1 MYQVSELDLLAIGIL
16 FFSAILGGL
25 IRRLSGFG
33 GALIMSPLLMWFFPV
48 PFFIPIVMSAELLG
62 GLWLSTQ
69 WKVNKEDIPSLY
81 RMWILAAVLLPLGIF
96 LGEAVPITVL
106 KVTTGIVVIAFSI
119 FLLIR
124 VNLAIKLSAF
134 RDFLAGGLSGLL
146 LGSCGIGGPPVA
158 LYLNASGL
166 QFERSRALLSQFVS
180 GVCLLA
186 IVAASLLG
194 GGIAWLPWL
203 LFALPAYFFGMYL
216 AKALLQRRELSA
228 SFIKKFCLYLLIVNA
243 AFNLAVLAVL

>member
-1 MYQVSELDLLAIGIL
+1 MTEFSWIAASILL
-16 FFSAILGGL
+16 FSATLGGL
-25 IRRLSGFG
+25 VRRLSGFG

-62 GLWLSTQ
+62 GMWLFTQ
-69 WKVNKEDIPSLY
+69 WKVNKEDTPSLY
-81 RMWILAAVLLPLGIF
+81 RMLALAALLLPVGIF
-96 LGEAVPITVL
+96 LGETIPLTVL
-106 KVTTGIVVIAFSI
+106 KITTGIVVIGFSA

-134 RDFLAGGLSGLL
+134 RDSLAGALSGIL

-186 IVAASLLG
+186 IVAASFMG

-203 LFALPAYFFGMYL
+203 LFALPAYVFGMFL
-216 AKALLQRRELSA
+216 AKILLQRRELSA
-228 SFIKKFCLYLLIVNA
+228 SFIKQFCLYLLIVNA
-243 AFNLAVLAVL
+243 AFNLLVLALL

>member
-1 MYQVSELDLLAIGIL
+1 
-16 FFSAILGGL
+16 
-25 IRRLSGFG
+25 
-33 GALIMSPLLMWFFPV
+33 MSPLLMWFFPV

-62 GLWLSTQ
+62 GMWLFTQ

-81 RMWILAAVLLPLGIF
+81 RMLALAAILLPVGIF
-96 LGEAVPITVL
+96 LGETIPLTVL
-106 KVTTGIVVIAFSI
+106 KITTGIVVIGFSA

-124 VNLAIKLSAF
+124 VNLAIQLSAF
-134 RDFLAGGLSGLL
+134 RDSLAGALSGIL

-203 LFALPAYFFGMYL
+203 LFALPAYVFGMFL
-216 AKALLQRRELSA
+216 AKILLQRRELSA
-228 SFIKKFCLYLLIVNA
+228 SFIKQF
-243 AFNLAVLAVL
+243 

>member
-1 MYQVSELDLLAIGIL
+1 VTEFSWIAASILL
-16 FFSAILGGL
+16 FSAALGGL
-25 IRRLSGFG
+25 VRRLSGFG

-62 GLWLSTQ
+62 GMWLFTQ

-81 RMWILAAVLLPLGIF
+81 RMLALAALLLPVGIF
-96 LGEAVPITVL
+96 LGETIPLTVL
-106 KVTTGIVVIAFSI
+106 KITTGIVVIGFSA

-134 RDFLAGGLSGLL
+134 RDSLAGALSGIL

-186 IVAASLLG
+186 IVAASLMG

-203 LFALPAYFFGMYL
+203 LFALPAYVFGMFL
-216 AKALLQRRELSA
+216 AKILLQRRELSA
-228 SFIKKFCLYLLIVNA
+228 SFIKQFCLYLLIVNA
-243 AFNLAVLAVL
+243 AFNLLVLALL

>member
-1 MYQVSELDLLAIGIL
+1 VIEFSWITASILL
-16 FFSAILGGL
+16 FSATLGGL
-25 IRRLSGFG
+25 VRRLSGFG

-62 GLWLSTQ
+62 GMWLFTQ

-81 RMWILAAVLLPLGIF
+81 RMLAFAAILLPVGIF
-96 LGEAVPITVL
+96 LGETIPLTVL
-106 KVTTGIVVIAFSI
+106 KITTGIVVIGFSA

-124 VNLAIKLSAF
+124 VNLAIQLSAF
-134 RDFLAGGLSGLL
+134 RDSLAGALSGIL

-186 IVAASLLG
+186 IVAASLMG

-203 LFALPAYFFGMYL
+203 LFALPAYVFGMFL
-216 AKALLQRRELSA
+216 AKILLQRRELSA
-228 SFIKKFCLYLLIVNA
+228 SFIKQFCLYLLIVNA
-243 AFNLAVLAVL
+243 AFNLLVLALL

>member
-1 MYQVSELDLLAIGIL
+1 VSGLDSLAIGIL

>member
-1 MYQVSELDLLAIGIL
+1 VSGLDLLAIGIL

-106 KVTTGIVVIAFSI
+106 KVTTAIVVIAFSI

-134 RDFLAGGLSGLL
+134 RDFLTGGLSGLL

>member
-1 MYQVSELDLLAIGIL
+1 
-16 FFSAILGGL
+16 
-25 IRRLSGFG
+25 
-33 GALIMSPLLMWFFPV
+33 
-48 PFFIPIVMSAELLG
+48 MSAELLG
-62 GLWLSTQ
+62 GMWLFTQ

-81 RMWILAAVLLPLGIF
+81 RMLALAAILLPVGIF
-96 LGEAVPITVL
+96 LGETIPLTVL
-106 KVTTGIVVIAFSI
+106 KITTGIVVIGFSA

-134 RDFLAGGLSGLL
+134 RDSLAGALSGIL

-186 IVAASLLG
+186 IVAASLMG

-203 LFALPAYFFGMYL
+203 LFALPAYLFGMFL
-216 AKALLQRRELSA
+216 AKILLQRRELSA
-228 SFIKKFCLYLLIVNA
+228 SFIKQFCLYLLIVNA
-243 AFNLAVLAVL
+243 AFNLLVLALL

>member
-1 MYQVSELDLLAIGIL
+1 MIEFSWITACILL
-16 FFSAILGGL
+16 FSAALGGL

-81 RMWILAAVLLPLGIF
+81 RMWILAAVMLPLGIF

-243 AFNLAVLAVL
+243 AFNLVVLALL

>member
-1 MYQVSELDLLAIGIL
+1 
-16 FFSAILGGL
+16 
-25 IRRLSGFG
+25 
-33 GALIMSPLLMWFFPV
+33 MSPLLMWFFPV

-62 GLWLSTQ
+62 GLWLFTQ

-81 RMWILAAVLLPLGIF
+81 RMLALAALLLPVGIF
-96 LGEAVPITVL
+96 LGETIPLTVL
-106 KVTTGIVVIAFSI
+106 KITTGIVVIGFSA

-134 RDFLAGGLSGLL
+134 RDSLAGALSGIL

-186 IVAASLLG
+186 IVAASLMG

-203 LFALPAYFFGMYL
+203 LFALPAYVFGMFL
-216 AKALLQRRELSA
+216 AKILLQRRELSA
-228 SFIKKFCLYLLIVNA
+228 SFIKQFCLYLLIVNA
-243 AFNLAVLAVL
+243 AFNLLVLALL

>member
-1 MYQVSELDLLAIGIL
+1 
-16 FFSAILGGL
+16 
-25 IRRLSGFG
+25 
-33 GALIMSPLLMWFFPV
+33 MSPLLMWFSPV

-81 RMWILAAVLLPLGIF
+81 RMWILAAILLPFGIF

-216 AKALLQRRELSA
+216 AKVLLQRRELSA
-228 SFIKKFCLYLLIVNA
+228 GTIKKFCLYLLIVNA
-243 AFNLAVLAVL
+243 AFNLGVLALL

>member
-1 MYQVSELDLLAIGIL
+1 MSGLDLLAIGIL

-69 WKVNKEDIPSLY
+69 WKVNKEDVPSLY

-228 SFIKKFCLYLLIVNA
+228 SFIKQFCLYLLIVNA
-243 AFNLAVLAVL
+243 AFNLVVLALL

>member
-1 MYQVSELDLLAIGIL
+1 
-16 FFSAILGGL
+16 
-25 IRRLSGFG
+25 
-33 GALIMSPLLMWFFPV
+33 MSPLLMWFFPV

-62 GLWLSTQ
+62 GMWLFTQ

-81 RMWILAAVLLPLGIF
+81 RMWVLAAILLPFGIF

-106 KVTTGIVVIAFSI
+106 KITTGVVVIAFSI
-119 FLLIR
+119 FLLVR

-134 RDFLAGGLSGLL
+134 RDFLAGRLSGLL

-203 LFALPAYFFGMYL
+203 LFALPAYFFGMFL
-216 AKALLQRRELSA
+216 AKVLLQRRELPA
-228 SFIKKFCLYLLIVNA
+228 STIKKF
-243 AFNLAVLAVL
+243 

>member
-1 MYQVSELDLLAIGIL
+1 
-16 FFSAILGGL
+16 
-25 IRRLSGFG
+25 
-33 GALIMSPLLMWFFPV
+33 MSPLLMWFFPV

-216 AKALLQRRELSA
+216 TKALLQRRELSA
-228 SFIKKFCLYLLIVNA
+228 SFIKQFCLYLLIVNA
-243 AFNLAVLAVL
+243 AFNLVVLALL

>member
-1 MYQVSELDLLAIGIL
+1 VTEFSWIAASILL
-16 FFSAILGGL
+16 FSATLGGL
-25 IRRLSGFG
+25 VRRLSGFG

-62 GLWLSTQ
+62 GMWLFTQ
-69 WKVNKEDIPSLY
+69 WKVNKEDTPSLY
-81 RMWILAAVLLPLGIF
+81 RMLALAALLLPVGIF
-96 LGEAVPITVL
+96 LGETIPLTVL
-106 KVTTGIVVIAFSI
+106 KITTGIVVIGFSA

-134 RDFLAGGLSGLL
+134 RDSLAGALSGIL

-186 IVAASLLG
+186 IVAASFMG

-203 LFALPAYFFGMYL
+203 LFALPAYVFGMFL
-216 AKALLQRRELSA
+216 AKILLQRRELSA
-228 SFIKKFCLYLLIVNA
+228 SFIKQFCLYLLIVNA
-243 AFNLAVLAVL
+243 AFNLLVLALL

>member
-1 MYQVSELDLLAIGIL
+1 MIEFSWIAASILL
-16 FFSAILGGL
+16 FSAALGGL
-25 IRRLSGFG
+25 VRRLSGFG

-62 GLWLSTQ
+62 GMWLFTQ

-81 RMWILAAVLLPLGIF
+81 RMLALAALLLPVGIF
-96 LGEAVPITVL
+96 LGETIPLTVL
-106 KVTTGIVVIAFSI
+106 KITTGIVVIGFSA

-124 VNLAIKLSAF
+124 VNLAIQLSAF
-134 RDFLAGGLSGLL
+134 RDSLAGALSGIL

-186 IVAASLLG
+186 IVAASLMG

-203 LFALPAYFFGMYL
+203 LFALPAYVFGMFL
-216 AKALLQRRELSA
+216 AKILLQRRELSA
-228 SFIKKFCLYLLIVNA
+228 SFIKQFCLYLLIVNA
-243 AFNLAVLAVL
+243 AFNLVVLALL

>member
-1 MYQVSELDLLAIGIL
+1 MLAIGIL

-124 VNLAIKLSAF
+124 VNLTIKLSAF

>member
-1 MYQVSELDLLAIGIL
+1 
-16 FFSAILGGL
+16 
-25 IRRLSGFG
+25 
-33 GALIMSPLLMWFFPV
+33 
-48 PFFIPIVMSAELLG
+48 MSAELLG
-62 GLWLSTQ
+62 GMWLFTQ

-81 RMWILAAVLLPLGIF
+81 RMLAFAAILLPVGIF
-96 LGEAVPITVL
+96 LGETIPLTVL
-106 KVTTGIVVIAFSI
+106 KITTGIVVIGFSA

-134 RDFLAGGLSGLL
+134 RDSLAGALSGIL

-203 LFALPAYFFGMYL
+203 LFALPAYVFGMFL
-216 AKALLQRRELSA
+216 AKILLQRRELSA
-228 SFIKKFCLYLLIVNA
+228 SFIKQFCLYLLIVNA
-243 AFNLAVLAVL
+243 AFNLLVLALL

>member
-1 MYQVSELDLLAIGIL
+1 VIEFSWITACILL
-16 FFSAILGGL
+16 FSAALGGL

-62 GLWLSTQ
+62 GMWLFTQ

-81 RMWILAAVLLPLGIF
+81 RMLAFAAILLPVGIF
-96 LGEAVPITVL
+96 LGETIPLTVL
-106 KVTTGIVVIAFSI
+106 KITTGIVVIGFSA

-134 RDFLAGGLSGLL
+134 RDSLAGALSGIL

-203 LFALPAYFFGMYL
+203 LFALPAYVFGMFL
-216 AKALLQRRELSA
+216 AKILLQRRELSA
-228 SFIKKFCLYLLIVNA
+228 SFIKQFCLYLLIVNA
-243 AFNLAVLAVL
+243 AFNLLVLALL

>member
-1 MYQVSELDLLAIGIL
+1 MIEFSWIIASILL
-16 FFSAILGGL
+16 FSATLGGL
-25 IRRLSGFG
+25 VRRLSGFG

-62 GLWLSTQ
+62 GMWLFTQ

-81 RMWILAAVLLPLGIF
+81 RMWALAALLLPIGIF
-96 LGEAVPITVL
+96 LGEVVPLTVL
-106 KVTTGIVVIAFSI
+106 KITTGIVVIAFSI

-124 VNLAIKLSAF
+124 VNLVIKLSAL
-134 RDFLAGGLSGLL
+134 RDIIAGALSGLL
-146 LGSCGIGGPPVA
+146 MGSCGIGGPPVA
-158 LYLNASGL
+158 LYLNASDL

-203 LFALPAYFFGMYL
+203 LFALPAYFFGMFL

-228 SFIKKFCLYLLIVNA
+228 GAIKKFCLYLLIVNA
-243 AFNLAVLAVL
+243 AFNLGVLALL

>member
-1 MYQVSELDLLAIGIL
+1 MSGLDSLAIGIL

-243 AFNLAVLAVL
+243 AFNLLVLALL

>member
-1 MYQVSELDLLAIGIL
+1 MSGLDLLAIGIL

-62 GLWLSTQ
+62 GMWLFTQ

-81 RMWILAAVLLPLGIF
+81 RMLAFAAILLPVGIF
-96 LGEAVPITVL
+96 LGETIPLTVL
-106 KVTTGIVVIAFSI
+106 KITTGIVVIGFSA

-134 RDFLAGGLSGLL
+134 RDSLAGALSGIL

-186 IVAASLLG
+186 IVAASLMG

-203 LFALPAYFFGMYL
+203 LFALPAYVFGMFL
-216 AKALLQRRELSA
+216 AKILLQRRELSA
-228 SFIKKFCLYLLIVNA
+228 SFIKQFCLYLLIVNA
-243 AFNLAVLAVL
+243 AFNLLVLALL

>member
-1 MYQVSELDLLAIGIL
+1 
-16 FFSAILGGL
+16 
-25 IRRLSGFG
+25 
-33 GALIMSPLLMWFFPV
+33 MSPLLMWFFPV

-62 GLWLSTQ
+62 GMWLFTQ
-69 WKVNKEDIPSLY
+69 WKVNKEDTPSLY
-81 RMWILAAVLLPLGIF
+81 RMLALAALLLPVGIF
-96 LGEAVPITVL
+96 LGETIPLTVL
-106 KVTTGIVVIAFSI
+106 KITTGIVVIGFSA

-134 RDFLAGGLSGLL
+134 RDSLAGALSGIL

-186 IVAASLLG
+186 IVAASFMG

-203 LFALPAYFFGMYL
+203 LFALPAYVFGMVL
-216 AKALLQRRELSA
+216 AKILLQRRELSA
-228 SFIKKFCLYLLIVNA
+228 GFIKQFCLYWLIVNA
-243 AFNLAVLAVL
+243 AFNLLVLALL

>member
-1 MYQVSELDLLAIGIL
+1 MIEFSWIAAGIL
-16 FFSAILGGL
+16 LFSAALGGL
-25 IRRLSGFG
+25 VRRLSGFG

-62 GLWLSTQ
+62 GMWLFTQ

-81 RMWILAAVLLPLGIF
+81 RMWVLAAILLPFGIF
-96 LGEAVPITVL
+96 LGEAVPITAL
-106 KVTTGIVVIAFSI
+106 KITTGIVVIAFSI

-134 RDFLAGGLSGLL
+134 RDSLAGALSGLL

-203 LFALPAYFFGMYL
+203 LFALPAYFFGMFL
-216 AKALLQRRELSA
+216 AKVLLQRRELSA
-228 SFIKKFCLYLLIVNA
+228 GAIKKFCLYLLIVNA
-243 AFNLAVLAVL
+243 AFNLGVLALLQG

>member
-1 MYQVSELDLLAIGIL
+1 MIEFSLITASILL
-16 FFSAILGGL
+16 FSAALGGL
-25 IRRLSGFG
+25 VRRLSGFG

-62 GLWLSTQ
+62 GMWLFTQ

-81 RMWILAAVLLPLGIF
+81 RMLALAALLLPVGIF
-96 LGEAVPITVL
+96 LGETIPLTVL
-106 KVTTGIVVIAFSI
+106 KITTGIVVIGFSA

-124 VNLAIKLSAF
+124 VNLAIQLSAF
-134 RDFLAGGLSGLL
+134 RDSLAGALSGIL

-186 IVAASLLG
+186 IVAASLMG

-203 LFALPAYFFGMYL
+203 LFALPAYVFGMFL
-216 AKALLQRRELSA
+216 AKILLQRRELSA
-228 SFIKKFCLYLLIVNA
+228 SFIKQFCLYLLIVNA
-243 AFNLAVLAVL
+243 AFNLLVLALL

>member
-1 MYQVSELDLLAIGIL
+1 MIEFSWIAASILL
-16 FFSAILGGL
+16 FSAALGGL
-25 IRRLSGFG
+25 VRRLSGFG

-62 GLWLSTQ
+62 GMWLFTQ

-81 RMWILAAVLLPLGIF
+81 RMLALAALLLPVGIF
-96 LGEAVPITVL
+96 LGETIPLTVL
-106 KVTTGIVVIAFSI
+106 KITTGIVVIGFSA

-134 RDFLAGGLSGLL
+134 RDSLAGALSGIL

-186 IVAASLLG
+186 IVAASLMG

-203 LFALPAYFFGMYL
+203 LFALPAYVFGMFL
-216 AKALLQRRELSA
+216 AKILLQRRELSA
-228 SFIKKFCLYLLIVNA
+228 GFIKQFCLYLLIVNA
-243 AFNLAVLAVL
+243 AFNLLVLALL

>member
-1 MYQVSELDLLAIGIL
+1 VIDFSWITVSILL
-16 FFSAILGGL
+16 FSATLGGL
-25 IRRLSGFG
+25 VRRLSGFG

-62 GLWLSTQ
+62 GLWLFTQ
-69 WKVNKEDIPSLY
+69 WKVNKDDLPSLY
-81 RMWILAAVLLPLGIF
+81 RMWALAGILLPVGIV
-96 LGEAVPITVL
+96 LGEAVPLTIL
-106 KVTTGIVVIAFSI
+106 KITTGVVVIVFST
-119 FLLIR
+119 FLLVR
-124 VNLAIKLSAF
+124 VNLAIKLSAL
-134 RDFLAGGLSGLL
+134 RDFLAGGLSGIL

-186 IVAASLLG
+186 IIAASLLG

-203 LFALPAYFFGMYL
+203 LFALPAYFFGMFL

-228 SFIKKFCLYLLIVNA
+228 GFIKKFCLYLLIVNA
-243 AFNLAVLAVL
+243 VFNLGILALL

>member
-1 MYQVSELDLLAIGIL
+1 MIEFSWIIASILL
-16 FFSAILGGL
+16 FSAALGGL
-25 IRRLSGFG
+25 VRRLSGFG

-62 GLWLSTQ
+62 GMWLFTQ

-81 RMWILAAVLLPLGIF
+81 RMWVLAAILLPFGIF
-96 LGEAVPITVL
+96 LGEVVPLTVL
-106 KVTTGIVVIAFSI
+106 KITTGIVVIAFSI

-124 VNLAIKLSAF
+124 VNLVIKLSAL
-134 RDFLAGGLSGLL
+134 RDIIAGALSGLL
-146 LGSCGIGGPPVA
+146 MGSCGIGGPPVA
-158 LYLNASGL
+158 LYLNTSGL

-203 LFALPAYFFGMYL
+203 IFALPAYLFGMFL
-216 AKALLQRRELSA
+216 AKILLQRVELPA

-243 AFNLAVLAVL
+243 AFNLVVLALL

>member
-1 MYQVSELDLLAIGIL
+1 VIDFSWITVSILL
-16 FFSAILGGL
+16 FSATLGGL
-25 IRRLSGFG
+25 VRRLSGFG

-62 GLWLSTQ
+62 GMWLFTQ

-81 RMWILAAVLLPLGIF
+81 RMWALASILLPVGII
-96 LGEAVPITVL
+96 LGEVIPLTML
-106 KVTTGIVVIAFSI
+106 KITTGIVVIAFSI

-134 RDFLAGGLSGLL
+134 RDFVAGGLSGIL

-158 LYLNASGL
+158 LYLNASDL

-194 GGIAWLPWL
+194 GGVAWVPWL
-203 LFALPAYFFGMYL
+203 LFALPAYLFGMFL

-228 SFIKKFCLYLLIVNA
+228 SNIKKFCLYLLIVNA
-243 AFNLAVLAVL
+243 AFNLAILTLL

>member
-1 MYQVSELDLLAIGIL
+1 MTEFSWIAASILL
-16 FFSAILGGL
+16 FSAALGGL
-25 IRRLSGFG
+25 VRRLSGFG

-62 GLWLSTQ
+62 GMWLFTQ

-81 RMWILAAVLLPLGIF
+81 RMLALAALLLPVGIF
-96 LGEAVPITVL
+96 LGETIPLTVL
-106 KVTTGIVVIAFSI
+106 KITTGIVVIGFSA

-134 RDFLAGGLSGLL
+134 RDSLAGALSGIL

-186 IVAASLLG
+186 IVAASLMG

-243 AFNLAVLAVL
+243 AFNLGVLALL

>member
-1 MYQVSELDLLAIGIL
+1 MIEFSWIAASILL
-16 FFSAILGGL
+16 FSAALGGL
-25 IRRLSGFG
+25 VRRLSGFG

-81 RMWILAAVLLPLGIF
+81 RMWVLAAILLPFGIF

-106 KVTTGIVVIAFSI
+106 KITTGIVVIAFSI
-119 FLLIR
+119 FLLVR

-134 RDFLAGGLSGLL
+134 RDSLAGALSGLL

-166 QFERSRALLSQFVS
+166 EFERSRALLSQFVS

-203 LFALPAYFFGMYL
+203 LFALPAYFFGMFL
-216 AKALLQRRELSA
+216 AKVLLQRRELSA
-228 SFIKKFCLYLLIVNA
+228 GAIKKFCLYLLIVNA
-243 AFNLAVLAVL
+243 AFNLAVLALL

>member
-1 MYQVSELDLLAIGIL
+1 
-16 FFSAILGGL
+16 
-25 IRRLSGFG
+25 
-33 GALIMSPLLMWFFPV
+33 
-48 PFFIPIVMSAELLG
+48 
-62 GLWLSTQ
+62 
-69 WKVNKEDIPSLY
+69 
-81 RMWILAAVLLPLGIF
+81 
-96 LGEAVPITVL
+96 
-106 KVTTGIVVIAFSI
+106 
-119 FLLIR
+119 
-124 VNLAIKLSAF
+124 
-134 RDFLAGGLSGLL
+134 
-146 LGSCGIGGPPVA
+146 VA

>member
-1 MYQVSELDLLAIGIL
+1 
-16 FFSAILGGL
+16 
-25 IRRLSGFG
+25 
-33 GALIMSPLLMWFFPV
+33 MSPLLMWFFPV

-62 GLWLSTQ
+62 GMWLFTQ
-69 WKVNKEDIPSLY
+69 WKVNKEDTPSLY
-81 RMWILAAVLLPLGIF
+81 RMLALAALLLPVGIF
-96 LGEAVPITVL
+96 LGETIPLTVL
-106 KVTTGIVVIAFSI
+106 KITTGIVVIGFSA

-134 RDFLAGGLSGLL
+134 RDSLAGALSGIL

-186 IVAASLLG
+186 IVAASFMG

-203 LFALPAYFFGMYL
+203 LFALPAYVFGMVL
-216 AKALLQRRELSA
+216 AKILLQRRELSA
-228 SFIKKFCLYLLIVNA
+228 GFIKQFCLYLLIVNA
-243 AFNLAVLAVL
+243 AFNLLVLALL

>member
-1 MYQVSELDLLAIGIL
+1 VIEFSWIAAGIL
-16 FFSAILGGL
+16 LFSAALGGL
-25 IRRLSGFG
+25 VRRLSGFG

-62 GLWLSTQ
+62 GMWLFTQ

-81 RMWILAAVLLPLGIF
+81 RMWVLAAILLPFGIF
-96 LGEAVPITVL
+96 LGEAVPITAL
-106 KVTTGIVVIAFSI
+106 KITTGIVVIAFSI

-134 RDFLAGGLSGLL
+134 RDSLAGALSGIL

-186 IVAASLLG
+186 IVAASLMG

-203 LFALPAYFFGMYL
+203 IFALPAYLFGMFL
-216 AKALLQRRELSA
+216 AKILLQRRELSA
-228 SFIKKFCLYLLIVNA
+228 GAIKKFCLYLLIVNA
-243 AFNLAVLAVL
+243 AFNLVVLALL

>member
-1 MYQVSELDLLAIGIL
+1 
-16 FFSAILGGL
+16 
-25 IRRLSGFG
+25 
-33 GALIMSPLLMWFFPV
+33 MWFFPV

-62 GLWLSTQ
+62 GMWLFTQ

-81 RMWILAAVLLPLGIF
+81 RMLAFAAILLPVGIF
-96 LGEAVPITVL
+96 LGETIPLTVL
-106 KVTTGIVVIAFSI
+106 KITTGIVVIGFSA

-134 RDFLAGGLSGLL
+134 RDSLAGALSGIL

-203 LFALPAYFFGMYL
+203 LFALPAYVFGMFL
-216 AKALLQRRELSA
+216 AKILLQRRELSA
-228 SFIKKFCLYLLIVNA
+228 SFIKQFCLYLLIVNA
-243 AFNLAVLAVL
+243 AFNLLVLALL

>member
-1 MYQVSELDLLAIGIL
+1 VTEFSWIAASILL
-16 FFSAILGGL
+16 FSAALGGL
-25 IRRLSGFG
+25 VRRLSGFG

-62 GLWLSTQ
+62 GMWLFTQ

-81 RMWILAAVLLPLGIF
+81 RMLALAALLLPVGIF
-96 LGEAVPITVL
+96 LGETIPLTVL
-106 KVTTGIVVIAFSI
+106 KITTGIVVIGFSA

-134 RDFLAGGLSGLL
+134 RDSLAGALSGIL

-186 IVAASLLG
+186 IVAASLMG

-243 AFNLAVLAVL
+243 AFNLGVLALL

>member
-1 MYQVSELDLLAIGIL
+1 VIEFSWITACILL
-16 FFSAILGGL
+16 FSAALGGL

-81 RMWILAAVLLPLGIF
+81 RMWILAAVMLPLGIF

>member
-1 MYQVSELDLLAIGIL
+1 
-16 FFSAILGGL
+16 
-25 IRRLSGFG
+25 
-33 GALIMSPLLMWFFPV
+33 
-48 PFFIPIVMSAELLG
+48 MSAELLG
-62 GLWLSTQ
+62 GMWLFTQ

-81 RMWILAAVLLPLGIF
+81 RMLALAAILLPVGIF
-96 LGEAVPITVL
+96 LGETIPLTVL
-106 KVTTGIVVIAFSI
+106 KITTGIVVIGFSA

-134 RDFLAGGLSGLL
+134 RDSLAGALSGIL

-186 IVAASLLG
+186 IVAASLMG

-203 LFALPAYFFGMYL
+203 LFALPAYVFGMFL
-216 AKALLQRRELSA
+216 AKILLQRRELSA
-228 SFIKKFCLYLLIVNA
+228 SFIKQFCLYLLIVNA
-243 AFNLAVLAVL
+243 AFNLLVLALL